1 MSKLLQD
8 QKTAEE
14 ELKRDKGMEGEKE
27 KRREGRKDCPYFPRK
42 IGKLCESVNKFTFS
56 SI

>member
-1 MSKLLQD
+1 MLKLLQD